1 MLQRLKKYFS
11 SGGKIGK
18 MIGKCKSGFAVSGI
32 FFFFLFSKKRC
43 EADVAKCYH
52 LLNTE
57 SECRLLL
64 SFSLF
69 SFEEFQS

>member
-32 FFFFLFSKKRC
+32 FFFYFLKR
-43 EADVAKCYH
+43 D
-52 LLNTE
+52 L
-57 SECRLLL
+57 R
-64 SFSLF
+64 
-69 SFEEFQS
+69 QM

>member
-32 FFFFLFSKKRC
+32 FFFFYFLKR
-43 EADVAKCYH
+43 DV
-52 LLNTE
+52 
-57 SECRLLL
+57 R
-64 SFSLF
+64 
-69 SFEEFQS
+69 QM

>member
-32 FFFFLFSKKRC
+32 FFFLFSKKRS
-43 EADVAKCYH
+43 EADVAKCCH

-64 SFSLF
+64 FFSLF